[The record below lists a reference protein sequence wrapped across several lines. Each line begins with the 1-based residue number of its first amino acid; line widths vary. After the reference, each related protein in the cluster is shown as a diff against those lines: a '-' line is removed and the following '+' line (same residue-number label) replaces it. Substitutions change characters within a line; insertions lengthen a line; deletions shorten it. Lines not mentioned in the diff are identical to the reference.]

1 MDLGLDSTWSTL
13 KSVSTGS
20 DSRKKRA
27 WVGDRGVRVPLMA
40 DVEALGPCACRLVR
54 VWRASCGPFEGSERL
69 RPGRRGP

>member
-1 MDLGLDSTWSTL
+1 MIDLEVGLNWVGL
-13 KSVSTGS
+13 E
-20 DSRKKRA
+20 KK
-27 WVGDRGVRVPLMA
+27 VGDRGVRVPLMA